1 MLCASTTRRSQ
12 ALYTHILLYLCNHTS
27 SLLQAM
33 FSQLREENAKL
44 ATSSGGGADVSAL
57 QDMLA
62 RKQAELQEVNCDC
75 HTTYHITYA
84 DNVFIVTVTL

>member
-1 MLCASTTRRSQ
+1 
-12 ALYTHILLYLCNHTS
+12 
-27 SLLQAM
+27 M

-62 RKQAELQEVNCDC
+62 RKQAELQEVICDFD
-75 HTTYHITYA
+75 TTYNIGY
-84 DNVFIVTVTL
+84 